1 MKRPATPL
9 NEEARLKALES
20 YKIMDTLPEKDYDDI
35 TGIASL
41 ICNTPIALVSLID
54 ADRQFFK
61 SRLGLADSGTSREFA
76 FCAHA
81 INHPKEL
88 MIVKDSRKDERFS
101 DNPLVTGHP
110 RVIFYAGM
118 PLVTPDGYALGTLC
132 VIDNKFKDLSEEQK
146 KALKSLANQVVHLLE
161 LRKKNELLIMSQNAL
176 ASFAREMEA
185 FAYAA
190 SHDLKEPLRMVKS
203 FIHLL
208 EKKYA
213 AGLDDTARKYIQF
226 AADGSNRM
234 ETLIND
240 LLEYSRA
247 GRINTDTGETDLNG
261 IMDEVRGIYRLAIKE
276 NSVTLDCTDL
286 PTLKISPVAI
296 LQVFQ
301 NLVGNA
307 IKFQV
312 KDAKP
317 IISVKVTETKTRW
330 QFSVTDNG
338 IGISQDNLESIFT
351 IFKRLH
357 SKEEYPGTGMGLSIC
372 KKIVTQHGGE
382 IWAESEEGKGSVFY
396 FTLLK

>member
-1 MKRPATPL
+1 MKQPATPV

-35 TGIASL
+35 TRIASL

-54 ADRQFFK
+54 GERQFFK
-61 SRLGLADSGTSREFA
+61 SRLGLNDSGTAPEFA

-81 INHPKEL
+81 NNHPGEL
-88 MIVKDSRKDERFS
+88 MIVKDSRKDGRFS
-101 DNPLVTGHP
+101 DNPLVTGYP
-110 RVIFYAGM
+110 GVIFYAGM

-146 KALKSLANQVVHLLE
+146 NALKSLANQVVHLLD
-161 LRKKNELLIMSQNAL
+161 LRKKNELLVMSQNAL

-203 FIHLL
+203 FIQLL

-213 AGLDDTARKYIQF
+213 SGLDDTARKYIQF
-226 AADGSNRM
+226 AADGTHRM
-234 ETLIND
+234 ETLIHD

-247 GRINTDTGETDLNG
+247 GRINTDTAETDLNE
-261 IMDEVRGIYRLAIKE
+261 IIDETRETYRLAIEEK
-276 NSVTLDCTDL
+276 NVSLDSMNL
-286 PTLKISPVAI
+286 PTLRISPVAI
-296 LQVFQ
+296 RQVFQ
-301 NLVGNA
+301 NLIGNA
-307 IKFQV
+307 ICYQAKG
-312 KDAKP
+312 AKP
-317 IISVKVTETKTRW
+317 AISVKVTETKTRW

-338 IGISQDNLESIFT
+338 IGISLNNLESIFT

-357 SKEEYPGTGMGLSIC
+357 SKEEYPGTGIGLSIC
-372 KKIVTQHGGE
+372 KKIVKQHGGE
-382 IWAESEEGKGSVFY
+382 IWAESEEGSGSTFY